1 MIQPRVSHG
10 RNCLFFRLLQFYFK
24 KHLFLTY
31 LVVLG
36 LSCSAWTSLW
46 LWPVGLAAWLHAG
59 SQLPNQGLDP
69 CPLCCKAGS

>member
-10 RNCLFFRLLQFYFK
+10 RNCLFFRLLKFYFK
-24 KHLFLTY
+24 KHVFLTY

-46 LWPVGLAAWLHAG
+46 LWPVGLAA
-59 SQLPNQGLDP
+59 
-69 CPLCCKAGS
+69 